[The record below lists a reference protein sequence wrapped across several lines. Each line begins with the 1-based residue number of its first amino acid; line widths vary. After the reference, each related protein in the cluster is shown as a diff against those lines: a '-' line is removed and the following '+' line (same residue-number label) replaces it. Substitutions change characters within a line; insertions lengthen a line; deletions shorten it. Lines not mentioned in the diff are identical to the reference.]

1 MNDYRKNF
9 TPRNLLR
16 SLAVLCACAVLH
28 CSGEGA
34 LPAGLEIPVPPA
46 EAPAQIA
53 LSPSNAQI
61 ARGTAQQFTVRGLYE
76 DGHAQ
81 DLTGAV
87 TWTVEDERG
96 GSLPMPTDGLL
107 QLDAPGRYTVTA
119 THAGVRR
126 STPIIVT
133 LATLS
138 SVSINPVA
146 PRIAKGLTQ
155 PFTATASFSDGSTQD
170 VTRSAT
176 WAVRDVVGTGVATI
190 DTTGIMLAKSVG
202 KATISARFMT
212 QSASTTAE
220 IVEASLTNLIVS
232 PPDPV
237 IANGNNQ
244 GFTAT
249 GTFSDGTISDLT
261 SRVTWAVTDLV
272 GTRVAAIDGTGTAN
286 GTSVGQARIT
296 AEYGA
301 LTGETTLTVTPA
313 TAVGLTITPS
323 STSFP
328 KGLTKKFTA
337 IAKLTDGST
346 QDVSTM
352 AVWTSADRSG
362 TGVAS
367 VDGTGLARG
376 NSMGSA
382 LVSATYRGF
391 TATALAEVT
400 SAVLTNVNVT
410 PATTTVYAGS
420 YFPLVAVGFYSDGS
434 TQDVT
439 VMTSWSTVDVSGTD
453 VLSVVAGRVFGKSLG
468 VAKVTG
474 TFGGFSASSTV
485 TVSPPTY
492 TGLTVSVDLG
502 LAFAGM
508 QLQMTAL
515 GKLPDGTTQNVTKAT
530 RWTSGSTATAT
541 VDSNGVVTTRA
552 AGLVRITGTF
562 NGFTASTVIFVV
574 S

>member
-1 MNDYRKNF
+1 MNDYRKNL

-34 LPAGLEIPVPPA
+34 PPAGLEIPVPPA
-46 EAPAQIA
+46 EAPAEIA

-87 TWTVEDERG
+87 TWTVQDERG
-96 GSLPMPTDGLL
+96 GSVPMSGDGLL
-107 QLDAPGRYTVTA
+107 QLDSPGRYTVTA

-126 STPIIVT
+126 STPIVVT

-146 PRIAKGLTQ
+146 PRVAKGLSQ

-190 DTTGIMLAKSVG
+190 DTTGVMQAKSVG

-220 IVEASLTNLIVS
+220 VVAASLTNLIVS
-232 PPDPV
+232 PPDPA
-237 IANGNNQ
+237 IASGTSQ
-244 GFTAT
+244 RFTAT

-261 SRVTWAVTDLV
+261 GVVTWAVTDLV

-301 LTGETTLTVTPA
+301 LTGDTTLTVTPA
-313 TAVGLTITPS
+313 TAVSLAITPS

-328 KGLTKKFTA
+328 KGLTKKFSA

-346 QDVSTM
+346 QDVSTL
-352 AVWTSADRSG
+352 AVWSATDRSG

-367 VDGTGLARG
+367 VDGTGLAKG
-376 NSMGSA
+376 GSLGSA
-382 LVSATYRGF
+382 LINATYRGF
-391 TATALAEVT
+391 TATALVEVT
-400 SAVLTNVNVT
+400 TAVLTNVNVT
-410 PATTTVYAGS
+410 PTTTTVYAGS
-420 YFPLVAVGFYSDGS
+420 YSPLVAIGFFSDGS
-434 TQDVT
+434 TQDVSS
-439 VMTSWSTVDVSGTD
+439 MAAWSTADVTGSD
-453 VLSVVAGRVFGKSLG
+453 VVSVAGGRVFGKSLG
-468 VAKVTG
+468 VAKVTA

-485 TVSPPTY
+485 TVAAPTY
-492 TGLTVSVDLG
+492 TGITVSADLP
-502 LAFAGM
+502 LAFVGL
-508 QLQMTAL
+508 QVQMTAL
-515 GKLPDGTTQNVTKAT
+515 GKLPDGTTQNVTKLT
-530 RWTSGSTATAT
+530 RWTSGSTTTAT

-562 NGFTASTVIFVV
+562 NGYTASTVIFIV